1 MGIEAAHQVSEQGTQ
16 DGSAQNGGI
25 EANPWGLGENGKG
38 LVRGHVSKT
47 LSLEMEGSRRQL
59 EQRKDFP

>member
-1 MGIEAAHQVSEQGTQ
+1 MGIEAAHQVSELGTQ

-25 EANPWGLGENGKG
+25 GARRWGLGENGC
-38 LVRGHVSKT
+38 RASKT

-59 EQRKDFP
+59 EQRKEFP

>member
-16 DGSAQNGGI
+16 NGSAQNGGI

-38 LVRGHVSKT
+38 LGAMSA
-47 LSLEMEGSRRQL
+47 RR
-59 EQRKDFP
+59 